1 MDNKHMLWMILT
13 CVVPL
18 LLIWTGTAYFGWKN
32 NGLLTFVLV
41 AAMIGGH
48 LFMMKRR
55 SGKGEKH
62 H

>member
-1 MDNKHMLWMILT
+1 MDGPDVHCTIAFDLGRYGILWLE
-13 CVVPL
+13 
-18 LLIWTGTAYFGWKN
+18 KN

-48 LFMMKRR
+48 LFMMKGH